1 MAGGKKQTKVGGVQY
16 FVALIMIVGIAFAT
30 QKFVVPWGAS
40 SFVLPLFEPTGDERE
55 KIGFVEFGGDQY
67 VWASTS
73 LEVQSELSEKSKEGI
88 KKELINGEFIFDFS
102 GQERQ
107 SKVHGYANDAGNYYI
122 KAPKLG
128 EAAIIIEPMVAFLI
142 LSIVIGIVVM
152 LLVTIVL
159 PPSIGMMA
167 ALFTEQIHH
176 VQTNIRLQTGF
187 SNEIVDI
194 LTLPARKLE
203 QVDRERIENAFRIIW
218 SRTVTEAEKA
228 SDYKVTFDD
237 VWDDDTDVVFFRDNA
252 IYQRIKEFFSEFVE
266 VEIQNTKE
274 ARVWSRNQLQ
284 IFKGLKLYMAQYF
297 SHHYSNKVTGLAYGG
312 AAFLII
318 AVGIRGLKF
327 IPAAKPSL
335 IMGAILLEFSL
346 LSLMAV
352 TLLYTQE
359 EERTDKM
366 LKRMEDANRSQLE
379 ALKNQQEDIHIMA
392 NALVGQSS
400 DVVKAKVEAT
410 ISEYLT
416 SGEHV
421 NEKIAQAIAD
431 KIVFDISGKKA

>member
-1 MAGGKKQTKVGGVQY
+1 MSGGKKQAKLGFVQY
-16 FVALIMIVGIAFAT
+16 FFALVVIVGVGFLSQTIL
-30 QKFVVPWGAS
+30 VPLGAS
-40 SFVLPLFEPTGDERE
+40 GFVLPLFEPTGDERE
-55 KIGFVEFGGDQY
+55 KIGFVQFQGDPY

-73 LEVQSELSEKSKEGI
+73 LEVQEELGETTSKAISKEY
-88 KKELINGEFIFDFS
+88 INGEFIFDFS
-102 GQERQ
+102 GKERE
-107 SKVHGYANDAGNYYI
+107 SKVHGYSNTKGNYYI

-128 EAAIIIEPMVAFLI
+128 EAAIIIEPLIAFAI
-142 LSIVIGIVVM
+142 LSFVIGVVVM
-152 LLVTIVL
+152 LFLTMVL
-159 PPSIGMMA
+159 PPSLGLMS

-194 LTLPARKLE
+194 LTLPGRKLE

-218 SRTVTEAEKA
+218 SRTVTEAEKS
-228 SDYKVTFDD
+228 SDYKVSFDD
-237 VWDDDTDVVFFRDNA
+237 VWDDDTDVIFFRDNA
-252 IYQRIKEFFSEFVE
+252 IYQRIKEYFSEFVE
-266 VEIQNTKE
+266 VEITNTKE
-274 ARVWSRNQLQ
+274 ARVWSRNKLQ
-284 IFKGLKLYMAQYF
+284 IFKGLKLYMAQHF

-312 AAFLII
+312 AAVLII

-335 IMGAILLEFSL
+335 IMGAILLEFSM

-379 ALKNQQEDIHIMA
+379 ALKGQSEDIHQLA

-400 DVVKAKVEAT
+400 DIIKAKVEST

-421 NEKIAQAIAD
+421 NEQIASAIAD
-431 KIVFDISGKKA
+431 KIVFDISGKK

>member
-1 MAGGKKQTKVGGVQY
+1 MAGGNKHAKIGFVQY
-16 FVALIMIVGIAFAT
+16 FLALVMIIGVAVVA
-30 QKFVVPWGAS
+30 QKIIVPWGAS

-55 KIGFVEFGGDQY
+55 KIGFVEFQADQY
-67 VWASTS
+67 VWGSTS
-73 LEVQSELSEKSKEGI
+73 LEVQEELGNESAKGIEKEY
-88 KKELINGEFIFDFS
+88 INGEFIFDFS
-102 GQERQ
+102 GQARET
-107 SKVHGYANDAGNYYI
+107 KVHGYSNVAGNYYI

-128 EAAIIIEPMVAFLI
+128 ESAIIIEPLIAFSI
-142 LSIVIGIVVM
+142 LSFVIGFIVMVI
-152 LLVTIVL
+152 VTILL
-159 PPSIGMMA
+159 PPAIGLMS
-167 ALFTEQIHH
+167 ALFSEQIHH

-194 LTLPARKLE
+194 LTLPGKKLE
-203 QVDRERIENAFRIIW
+203 QVDRERIENAFRVIW
-218 SRTVTEAEKA
+218 SRSVTEAEKG
-228 SDYKVTFDD
+228 SDYKVSFDD

-266 VEIQNTKE
+266 VEINNTKE
-274 ARVWSRNQLQ
+274 ARIWTKNKFQ
-284 IFKGLKLYMAQYF
+284 IFKGLKLYMAQHF
-297 SHHYSNKVTGLAYGG
+297 SHHYSNKVTGLAYAG

-327 IPAAKPSL
+327 IPAAKPSI

-366 LKRMEDANRSQLE
+366 LKRMEDSNRSQLE
-379 ALKNQQEDIHIMA
+379 ALKGQSHDINTLA

-400 DVVKAKVEAT
+400 DIIKAKVENT

-416 SGEHV
+416 SGKEV
-421 NEKIAQAIAD
+421 NSQIASAIAD
-431 KIVFDISGKKA
+431 KIVFDVSGKK